1 MQMIKAHCEYC
12 NNSLKFNARYGLLL
26 CPLCGAVYILEK
38 GNRRKEKKNLKSQ
51 SAYSFEC
58 GFRDDLLPEAGLCA
72 IRAGKAYLGYF
83 QRVLKIGFHRS
94 VRILDELAENG
105 VIGKG
110 PISGCRDILMTEDEF
125 YNLLK
130 RKGINL

>member
-1 MQMIKAHCEYC
+1 MNTVITVSSSMQGMDCCYAPY
-12 NNSLKFNARYGLLL
+12 
-26 CPLCGAVYILEK
+26 AVQYTYWKRVIA
-38 GNRRKEKKNLKSQ
+38 EKKNLKSQ

-83 QRVLKIGFHRS
+83 QRILKIGFHRS

-125 YNLLK
+125 KNLLK

>member
-1 MQMIKAHCEYC
+1 MQIIKARCEYC
-12 NNSLKFNARYGLLL
+12 NESLKFNAKYGLLI

-38 GNRRKEKKNLKSQ
+38 GNHRKEKKYLNSSSMYSLK
-51 SAYSFEC
+51 C
-58 GFRDDLLPEAGLCA
+58 GFQDDLLPEAGLCA

-94 VRILDELAENG
+94 VRIMDELAENG

-110 PISGCRDILMTEDEF
+110 TVSGCRDILMTKDEF
-125 YNLLK
+125 DDLLK
-130 RKGINL
+130 RKKLNL